1 MANNKKV
8 WVSWTNI
15 DCADVSVVQENK
27 FVGRVIQVGI
37 SQTFGMKKLQIRYF
51 LFIILFLPIILLGC
65 NQESSKEIAP
75 HEADPETDEEKQ
87 FYESIDM
94 TRERTGQILKIANVS
109 RITTLDPQVTED

>member
-1 MANNKKV
+1 
-8 WVSWTNI
+8 
-15 DCADVSVVQENK
+15 
-27 FVGRVIQVGI
+27 
-37 SQTFGMKKLQIRYF
+37 MKKLQIRYF

-109 RITTLDPQVTED
+109 RITTLDPQVTEDWSSKDASRLVFEPLLPGMKIGKLSRCSPSVTKSVMMVK